1 MRIGQLIFHQP
12 AEKKQKMKRM
22 EKINKKI
29 ASLKSS
35 LVINRTFSFIY
46 TYTCIIYVNTNYR
59 YVNLKK
65 KKNVVKM
72 PQDFDVLSHA
82 HIYFCE

>member
-1 MRIGQLIFHQP
+1 MRIGQLIFHQT

-22 EKINKKI
+22 EKISKKI

-46 TYTCIIYVNTNYR
+46 TYIIYVNTNYR

-65 KKNVVKM
+65 KKCCK
-72 PQDFDVLSHA
+72 DASGF
-82 HIYFCE
+82 